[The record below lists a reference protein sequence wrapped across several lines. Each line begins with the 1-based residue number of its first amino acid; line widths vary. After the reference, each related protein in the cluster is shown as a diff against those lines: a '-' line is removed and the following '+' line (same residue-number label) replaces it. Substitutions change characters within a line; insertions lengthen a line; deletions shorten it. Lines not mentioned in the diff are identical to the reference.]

1 VQSVTFPVEAG
12 KYTILD
18 IRTDNKDHTRAKANA
33 EDTINKHPDIACM
46 VGLWAYN
53 PPAILSAVKGA
64 GKEGE
69 IKIVAF
75 DEQIDTLQGVADGD
89 VYGTIVQQ
97 PFLFGYRSVEYLAAL
112 IRGQDVDVPA
122 SGKIYIPH
130 TVIKQDNVAEFRQR
144 VTAIMDG
151 VGEPP
156 PHDREYDT
164 TQPVTVAFIT
174 NAVDPFWTLAERGCE
189 LAGPAL
195 NAEARV
201 LMPPNGQVEEQK
213 RYIEELIAAKCQ
225 GMAISPIDPA
235 NQVDIINRASESMKV
250 ICQDSDAPDTDRLFY
265 LGTSNYLAGRAAGK
279 LVKEACPE
287 GGKVMIFVGKM
298 EVLNAQER
306 SQGVIDELMD
316 APFPAEFAD
325 QSPGDSDSSSVVT
338 E

>member
-1 VQSVTFPVEAG
+1 VTRIARSAKFPIAAG

-33 EDTINKHPDIACM
+33 EDSINKHPDIACM

-53 PPAILSAVKGA
+53 PPAILSAVQGA

-75 DEQIDTLQGVADGD
+75 DEQIDTLQGIADGEI
-89 VYGTIVQQ
+89 YGTIVQQ

-112 IRGQDVDVPA
+112 VRGQEVDVPEN
-122 SGKIYIPH
+122 GKIYIPH
-130 TVIKQDNVAEFRQR
+130 SVIKQDNVAEFRQR
-144 VTAIMDG
+144 VSAILDG
-151 VGEPP
+151 RGEAP
-156 PHDREYDT
+156 PHDREYET
-164 TQPVTVAFIT
+164 SRPVTVAFIT
-174 NAVDPFWTLAERGCE
+174 NAVDPFWTLSQRGCE
-189 LAGPAL
+189 LAEPAF
-195 NAEARV
+195 NATCHVR
-201 LMPPNGQVEEQK
+201 MPPNGQVEEQK
-213 RYIEELIAAKCQ
+213 RYIEELIAARCE
-225 GMAISPIDPA
+225 GLAVSPIDPA
-235 NQVDIINRASESMKV
+235 NQADILNRACESMKV
-250 ICQDSDAPDTDRLFY
+250 ICQDSDAPDTERLFY

-306 SQGVIDELMD
+306 SQGVIDELLD
-316 APFPAEFAD
+316 APIPEEFAD
-325 QSPGDSDSSSVVT
+325 QV